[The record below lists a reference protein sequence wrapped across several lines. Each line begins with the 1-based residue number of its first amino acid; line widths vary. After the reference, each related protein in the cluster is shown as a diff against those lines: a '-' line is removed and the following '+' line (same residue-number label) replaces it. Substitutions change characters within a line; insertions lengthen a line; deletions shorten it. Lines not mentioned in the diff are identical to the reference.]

1 MCASLI
7 VSERC
12 DVDVALV
19 VENSVHS
26 QTNRHAIHQ
35 FVQHVIT
42 IIDSQL
48 KLGADARLAVI
59 AYTSTSTPL
68 TSLSS
73 AHNLAKLLY
82 ITDSLLDND
91 GGDSSGSGVN
101 DALDGALVEIQPSIR
116 GRLTSSMSARQA
128 VILLKLPDSD
138 THEALARLQTLMNN
152 LVDVIVVGK

>member
-1 MCASLI
+1 M
-7 VSERC
+7 
-12 DVDVALV
+12 
-19 VENSVHS
+19 ENSVHS

-48 KLGADARLAVI
+48 KLGTDARLAVI

-73 AHNLAKLLY
+73 AHDRGKLLY
-82 ITDSLLDND
+82 ITEGLLDND
-91 GGDSSGSGVN
+91 DTDSSGSGVN
-101 DALDGALVEIQPSIR
+101 DALDGAIVELQPSIR
-116 GRLTSSMSARQA
+116 RRLMGTTSAQQA

-138 THEALARLQTLMNN
+138 THEALARLQKLMSS